1 MKIIFYLL
9 FLYNL
14 KNIYNKIE
22 IKTLKKNKK
31 KRYFL

>member
-31 KRYFL
+31 KTVFL